1 MNQEDIY
8 NNVVRIVSKHA
19 KDPDA
24 LRSIHPET
32 HILNDL
38 KVNSARLV
46 DIVLDFEGSNIESI
60 ARFYKGFGAQ
70 EEIYPGIKLNNL
82 PPILKLFRK

>member
-8 NNVVRIVSKHA
+8 NNVVRIISKHA
-19 KDPDA
+19 KDEDA
-24 LRSIHPET
+24 VRKITPET

-46 DIVLDFEGSNIESI
+46 DIVLDFEDAFNL
-60 ARFYKGFGAQ
+60 
-70 EEIYPGIKLNNL
+70 EISDDDADRINTIGDAVTLVRELTN
-82 PPILKLFRK
+82 